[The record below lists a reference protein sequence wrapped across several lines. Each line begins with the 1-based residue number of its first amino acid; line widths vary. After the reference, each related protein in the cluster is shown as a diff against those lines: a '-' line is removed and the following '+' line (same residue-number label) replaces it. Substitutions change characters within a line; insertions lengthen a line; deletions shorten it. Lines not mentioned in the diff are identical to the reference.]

1 MTIYEHLTSKP
12 QNLEKKKYN
21 IYIIDGEEFEVEPH
35 DEEEFLKANPTA
47 TLLVP
52 EEKEKQVNLKTNEVS
67 EPIKNQETSQF
78 QINQQEDINEN
89 TENVD
94 FINKYNGFISSN

>member
-1 MTIYEHLTSKP
+1 M
-12 QNLEKKKYN
+12 
-21 IYIIDGEEFEVEPH
+21 
-35 DEEEFLKANPTA
+35 
-47 TLLVP
+47 VP

-94 FINKYNGFISSN
+94 FINKYNDTLAKHIEPNQTEGDFLKSLNISIKLNLIYIESLSIVWQY